1 MKELHAL
8 TDLQLAIME
17 AVWRRGEATASEVHQ
32 DVVDST
38 GIARKTVGTLL
49 ARLENQGVLEHRVD
63 GREFVFRPAVSRQEV
78 RRATVHNVLHR
89 LFHGSLPALVSH
101 ALESEEVAAGDLEKV
116 QELIAGARRREEEPQ
131 P

>member
-1 MKELHAL
+1 MKELHSL
-8 TDLQLAIME
+8 TDLQLAIMD

-49 ARLENQGVLEHRVD
+49 TRLENQGVLAHRVD
-63 GREFVFRPAVSRQEV
+63 GREFVYRPAVTRQEV
-78 RRATVHNVLHR
+78 RRATVHNVIQT
-89 LFHGSLPALVSH
+89 LFHGSLPALVSQ
-101 ALESEEVAAGDLEKV
+101 ALESEEVAAGDLQKV
-116 QELIAGARRREEEPQ
+116 EELIAGWRQRDEEPQ